1 MVSRVLHTIIAT
13 VLGVCL
19 LASGAFA
26 QGATRLTGAE
36 IDAAFAQS
44 ANIAAAA
51 LGGEVQASIV
61 DEYNGYSAA
70 YLIDGIEADESQ
82 YLNPS
87 SGWSG
92 TASEGPVDLVFAF
105 HGDHPATILGL
116 AMTPWRWTSTV
127 PTNFEV
133 FVSETGRDNS
143 WIAVPGPFGLE
154 QSLERQG
161 FRFASPVRARV
172 LWIRLHSNA
181 GASTYNIGE
190 VEIFE
195 DPAQTILAGRDIDL
209 AQPALGGALVRPPR
223 GRTLA
228 DAAIDGNPLT
238 GYVSD
243 APGHPI
249 VLTHRFRDGASAL
262 VRSIQLR
269 ALAGSPIPPPQS
281 IKVEYSTGTN
291 PIGRFELIGETKL
304 HWKDGIADL
313 PITPAFHARYVRLTL
328 FPEADANLA
337 IADSRILEGTS
348 DGYVSVTAQERDAMR
363 PAITA
368 SSGADRQPEPVS
380 DNDIASAQPIA
391 PGTELQ
397 GEVWPLQDVDYI
409 RIGAAPAKS
418 RQFVTVTRRA
428 GSQPNITLIRS
439 NGEEFDLAA
448 ETPSEVHEGDVL
460 RLSRPVTSSTVLL
473 IDDSGSMQGTH
484 DEVIG
489 AIRKYVSSRKPDDQ
503 TAILRFSSSVDILA
517 DFGTSASALSE
528 SLDGQIFQ
536 DGGTALYD
544 ALLKAT
550 EMLENRAGDKAIV
563 LLSDGANSV
572 GYGDLQTM
580 WDRLTKAGIRVYSIG
595 LGSGLDHY
603 GGTIGL
609 SATPWEVLQMLG
621 DATSGQAVRSLA
633 AGDLNKVYGLISAD
647 LRTPSEYS
655 VALVAEPIRMGEISI
670 RYNGGVLLGQDAPL
684 FEIILDASGSMRS
697 RKNRIDG
704 KLKIDVARAVISD
717 LIDTLPDG
725 LNVGLRAFGHRVR
738 EGEKYDCS
746 DVELVVPYGPLR
758 KSAMKA
764 AVNSIKPLGTTPIY
778 TALLL
783 ALGDLKDAG
792 PGPKKV
798 ILITD
803 GKEECTD
810 PTDVI
815 GLASKFGVF
824 GVDLKLDIVG
834 FALADDETK
843 DVMTQAAEVTGGVFT
858 DAQDAAALLA
868 GLTDAFPNAGF
879 VIRDANGV
887 AIESIVGAR
896 PISLEAGTYSV
907 DLLLAGGTR
916 TIEGVTIASDQRLVL
931 TLSRNASGQMQFAS
945 TVETF

>member
-13 VLGVCL
+13 ILGICL
-19 LASGAFA
+19 LAAGAFA

-36 IDAAFAQS
+36 IDTAFAQS

-51 LGGEVQASIV
+51 LGGEVQASHV
-61 DEYNGYSAA
+61 EDYDGYSAA

-87 SGWSG
+87 KGWSA
-92 TASEGPVDLVFAF
+92 TASKGPIDLVFAF
-105 HGDHPATILGL
+105 HEDQPATILGL
-116 AMTPWRWTSTV
+116 AMTPWRWTTTV

-143 WIAVPGPFGLE
+143 WKAVEGPFGLDP
-154 QSLERQG
+154 SLERQG
-161 FRFASPVRARV
+161 FRFASPVKARV

-181 GASTYNIGE
+181 GANTYNIGE

-195 DPAQTILAGRDIDL
+195 DPAQSILADREVDL

-223 GRTLA
+223 GETFA
-228 DAAIDGNPLT
+228 DAAIDGDPST
-238 GYVSD
+238 GFISNS
-243 APGHPI
+243 PGEPI

-269 ALAGSPIPPPQS
+269 AFADTTTPPPQS
-281 IKVEYSTGTN
+281 IRVEYSTGTN
-291 PIGRFELIGETKL
+291 PIGRFEMIGEAKL
-304 HWKDGIADL
+304 RWKDGIADL

-328 FPEADANLA
+328 YPETSANLA
-337 IADSRILEGTS
+337 IADSRILEGVT
-348 DGYVSVTAQERDAMR
+348 DGYVSVIAQERDAMR
-363 PAITA
+363 PDITA
-368 SSGADRQPEPVS
+368 TTGADRQPEPVS
-380 DNDIASAQPIA
+380 DNDAVSARPIT

-397 GEVWPLQDVDYI
+397 GEVWPLQDVDFI
-409 RIGAAPAKS
+409 RIGAAPAQS

-439 NGEEFDLAA
+439 NGEETDLQPD
-448 ETPSEVHEGDVL
+448 TPSEVHEGDML
-460 RLSRPVTSSTVLL
+460 RLSRPVTSSTMLL
-473 IDDSGSMQGTH
+473 IDDSGSMRGTS
-484 DEVIG
+484 DNVID
-489 AIRKYVSSRKPDDQ
+489 AIGKYLASRRPNDQ
-503 TAILRFSSSVDILA
+503 TAILRFAGTPELLA
-517 DFGTSASALSE
+517 DFKRDAAVLLA
-528 SLDGQIFQ
+528 SLDGKISQT
-536 DGGTALYD
+536 GSTALYD

-550 EMLENRAGDKAIV
+550 EMLEGRAGDKAIV
-563 LLSDGANSV
+563 LLSDGANST

-580 WDRLTKAGIRVYSIG
+580 WDRLTNAGIRVYSIG
-595 LGSGLDHY
+595 LGSGLDYY
-603 GGTIGL
+603 GSTIGL

-621 DATSGQAVRSLA
+621 DATSGQAVRTFA
-633 AGDLNKVYGLISAD
+633 AGDLERVYDLISAD

-655 VALVAEPIRMGEISI
+655 VALVAEPIRMGEFSV
-670 RYNGGVLLGQDAPL
+670 RYSGGVLLGQDAPL

-697 RKNRIDG
+697 RKNKIDG

-810 PTDVI
+810 PRDVI

-887 AIESIVGAR
+887 AIESMVGAG

-916 TIEGVTIASDQRLVL
+916 TIDGVTIASNQRLIL
-931 TLSRNASGQMQFAS
+931 TLSRNASGQLQYTGS
-945 TVETF
+945 VENL